1 MEKKIGFIGCG
12 NMGKAIL
19 GGLIASG
26 QVLPG
31 QIWVYTPSPDKVAAL
46 HDQFGINAAQS
57 AQEVAQIADIVFGA
71 VKPNI
76 MVKVLGEIAASLNKE
91 TLVVSIAAGV
101 TLDQLARALG
111 HDRKIV
117 RAMPNTPSLVNA
129 GMTSI
134 TPNALVT
141 PEDTADVLNIF
152 RCFGEAEVITEAMIH
167 PVVGVSGSAPAY
179 VFMFIEAMADA
190 AVLGGMPRAQA
201 YKFAAQAVMGSAKMV
216 LETGKHPGELKDM
229 VCSPGGTTI
238 EAVKVL
244 EERGFRAAVIEA
256 MAACMNKSE
265 KLSKYPPPSP
275 RQERAQSCQASNSL
289 AVFMLR
295 GFCIFNS
302 NPAVALFSPQLS
314 TAFSMPSSP
323 YSTAKR
329 LSSNEPSIFMLS
341 HSRV

>member
-1 MEKKIGFIGCG
+1 MDKKIGFIGCG

-19 GGLIASG
+19 GGMIASG

-46 HDQFGINAAQS
+46 HDQYGINAAQS
-57 AQEVAQIADIVFGA
+57 AQDVAQIADIVFGA
-71 VKPNI
+71 VKPGI
-76 MVKVLGEIAASLNKE
+76 MIKVLSEITSSLNKDS
-91 TLVVSIAAGV
+91 LVVSIAAGV

-111 HDRKIV
+111 HDRKII

-129 GMTSI
+129 GMTSV

-152 RCFGEAEVITEAMIH
+152 RCFGEAEVIAEAMIH

-179 VFMFIEAMADA
+179 VFMFLEEMADA
-190 AVLGGMPRAQA
+190 AVQGGMPRAQA

-238 EAVKVL
+238 EAVRVL
-244 EERGFRAAVIEA
+244 EERGFRSSVIEA
-256 MAACMNKSE
+256 MIKCMEQSE
-265 KLSKYPPPSP
+265 KLSRS
-275 RQERAQSCQASNSL
+275 
-289 AVFMLR
+289 
-295 GFCIFNS
+295 
-302 NPAVALFSPQLS
+302 
-314 TAFSMPSSP
+314 
-323 YSTAKR
+323 
-329 LSSNEPSIFMLS
+329 
-341 HSRV
+341 

>member
-46 HDQFGINAAQS
+46 HDQFGINAAES
-57 AQEVAQIADIVFGA
+57 AQEVAQIADIIFAA
-71 VKPNI
+71 VKPGI
-76 MVKVLGEIAASLNKE
+76 MIKVLSEITSSLNKDS
-91 TLVVSIAAGV
+91 LVVSIAAGV

-111 HDRKIV
+111 HDRKII
-117 RAMPNTPSLVNA
+117 RAMPNTPALVNA
-129 GMTSI
+129 GMTSV

-152 RCFGEAEVITEAMIH
+152 RCFGEAEVIAEPMIH
-167 PVVGVSGSAPAY
+167 PVVGVSGSSPAY

-216 LETGKHPGELKDM
+216 LETGEHPGVLKDA
-229 VCSPGGTTI
+229 VCSPAGTTI
-238 EAVKVL
+238 ESVRVL
-244 EERGFRAAVIEA
+244 EEKGMRSAVIEA
-256 MAACMNKSE
+256 VASASVKKAE
-265 KLSKYPPPSP
+265 KWGN
-275 RQERAQSCQASNSL
+275 NSL
-289 AVFMLR
+289 
-295 GFCIFNS
+295 
-302 NPAVALFSPQLS
+302 Q
-314 TAFSMPSSP
+314 SS
-323 YSTAKR
+323 
-329 LSSNEPSIFMLS
+329 
-341 HSRV
+341 